1 MGTEILLIVKGLKLT
16 KDLKLDKVILE
27 SDLKETVDICNQVKP
42 YPMEFQRLLAD
53 ILLLKDVSW

>member
-1 MGTEILLIVKGLKLT
+1 MSILGTEILLIVKGLKLT

-42 YPMEFQRLLAD
+42 YPMEFQRLNF
-53 ILLLKDVSW
+53 S